1 MGGGAQST
9 NGTDRD
15 VMFKSNNS
23 QYTVI
28 WLTKEVEGREGEREG
43 GEEERESERESTTG
57 SSKENAPVP
66 LRRCLPPLPPPPL
79 FLDAHHIIPW

>member
-43 GEEERESERESTTG
+43 GRERESEIACVQERHTVNESEEVN
-57 SSKENAPVP
+57 SFS
-66 LRRCLPPLPPPPL
+66 CCIL
-79 FLDAHHIIPW
+79 FTRGVVVS